1 MKQNDLI
8 YQIEKMKETIY
19 ICEAEKL
26 SPKALDRLRDKLGVN
41 ELSETPLFC
50 VSPKAPAKLF
60 KLSVSPE
67 LGIYFYYIL

>member
-26 SPKALDRLRDKLGVN
+26 SPKALDRLRDKLA
-41 ELSETPLFC
+41 ELIQ
-50 VSPKAPAKLF
+50 
-60 KLSVSPE
+60 KLSND
-67 LGIYFYYIL
+67 